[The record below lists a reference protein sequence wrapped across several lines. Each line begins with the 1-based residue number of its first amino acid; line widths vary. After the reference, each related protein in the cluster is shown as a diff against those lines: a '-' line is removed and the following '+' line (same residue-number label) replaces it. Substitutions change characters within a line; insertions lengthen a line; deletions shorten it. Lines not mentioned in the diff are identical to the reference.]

1 MLKMKAS
8 FNMKN
13 PLTNCN
19 LCPRRCGVDR
29 TAGET
34 GFCGASDRV
43 KIARSALHFWEEPC
57 ISGKNGSGT
66 VFFSHCTLKCR
77 FCQNYEISTCSRG
90 YEISEET
97 LCEKFLDLQSQ
108 GANNINLVTPTHFV
122 PQIIS
127 ALDMAKRRG
136 LTIPIV
142 YNTSGYENIETLKM
156 LDGYIDI
163 YMPDMKYYDDKY
175 AIKYSAAPKYF
186 EIAKA
191 AIHEMFNQVSYPVF
205 DEHNIMQKGVIVR
218 HLMLPGLLFDTKKL
232 MDYLYSAYGN
242 SIYISLMSQYTP
254 LPHVKD
260 FPELD
265 RKLNMKHYEAMV
277 DYCAELGIENAFI
290 QEGEAA
296 DESFI
301 PPFNEENS

>member
-1 MLKMKAS
+1 
-8 FNMKN
+8 MKN
-13 PLTNCN
+13 PLTSCN
-19 LCPRRCGVDR
+19 LCPRLCGVDR

-77 FCQNYEISTCSRG
+77 FCQNYEISACSRG

-97 LCEKFLDLQSQ
+97 LCEKFLGLQSQ
-108 GANNINLVTPTHFV
+108 GANNINLVTPTHFA

-175 AIKYSAAPKYF
+175 AMKYSAAPKYF

-242 SIYISLMSQYTP
+242 CIYISLMSQYTP

>member
-1 MLKMKAS
+1 MKAS